1 MSILNSP
8 QGLTEVAHFSVPCI
22 QTWGGPADAEFK
34 EQVRRASGL
43 APQDAARYEWFVFSL
58 RCVVATS
65 RDKPG
70 QVPDVENIPKLVV
83 DAFIG
88 LLYPDDNL
96 HHVRAVQV
104 EAEWGA
110 EERER
115 TEIWIY
121 GFPIREVSVS

>member
-1 MSILNSP
+1 MGSTVLELP
-8 QGLTEVAHFSVPCI
+8 RGLTEVAHFSVPRI
-22 QTWGGPADAEFK
+22 RTWGSHEDVEFK

-43 APQDAARYEWFVFSL
+43 GPEDAERYEWFVFSL
-58 RCVVATS
+58 RCVVTRS

-70 QVPDVENIPKLVV
+70 QVPDVENMPKLVV
-83 DAFIG
+83 DAFTG

-110 EERER
+110 DERER
-115 TEIWIY
+115 TEVWIH
-121 GFPIREVSVS
+121 GLPKSQG